1 MKDFDE
7 CSSAR
12 FREFLQNRE
21 RVHCYTLVG
30 RPARST
36 MAEESAEYA
45 KGMLGLLRGLLAVH
59 RQVNESV
66 DSQGRRGI
74 RRMSVR

>member
-12 FREFLQNRE
+12 FREFLHNRE

-30 RPARST
+30 RQARST

-59 RQVNESV
+59 RQVVNET
-66 DSQGRRGI
+66 GRPMFRRKRGE
-74 RRMSVR
+74 